1 MTYKASKEIHF
12 SLFEIYQ
19 IPVSPLT
26 LKLKQKTNRKTNP
39 LHFIVKCK
47 CGDKAIE

>member
-12 SLFEIYQ
+12 YLFEIYQ

-26 LKLKQKTNRKTNP
+26 LKLKQKTKNS
-39 LHFIVKCK
+39 HYS
-47 CGDKAIE
+47 EMQMW